1 MAITSIK
8 TGSSFTNLIKYNDFL
23 AGNAAYIPITS
34 SYESIA
40 TVTVG
45 SGGSSTITFSSI
57 PSTYTHLQLRMLGK
71 TSSTDNGSGISLSI
85 NSSSFA
91 YYHRLTGF
99 RGGAGYD
106 SQSGVA
112 NIIGYFPCTASGV
125 DNMFGGMV
133 LDILDYANT
142 NKNKTTRTF
151 WGYSNN
157 GVAGG
162 SEFEGLHSG
171 LWNSTSAITS
181 LSLTAESSR
190 TFSQYSHFALYGIKG
205 A

>member
-1 MAITSIK
+1 MGVYKLSTAGGLT
-8 TGSSFTNLIKYNDFL
+8 TPRTNYSSFL
-23 AGNAAYIPITS
+23 AGNPAVRFT

-45 SGGSSTITFSSI
+45 SGGTSTISFTSI
-57 PSTYTHLQLRMLGK
+57 PATYTHLQLRMLGK
-71 TSSTDNGSGISLSI
+71 TSSSDNGSGISLSI
-85 NSSSFA
+85 NSSSFS
-91 YYHRLTGF
+91 YYHRLASF
-99 RGGAGYD
+99 RGGSGYD
-106 SQSGVA
+106 SQGSAVSL
-112 NIIGYFPCTASGV
+112 IGYFPCTASGV

-133 LDILDYANT
+133 LDILDYTNT
-142 NKNKTTRTF
+142 NKNKTTRCL

-157 GVAGG
+157 GVAAG
-162 SEFEGLHSG
+162 SEFQGLHSG
-171 LWNSTSAITS
+171 LWNDTSAITS